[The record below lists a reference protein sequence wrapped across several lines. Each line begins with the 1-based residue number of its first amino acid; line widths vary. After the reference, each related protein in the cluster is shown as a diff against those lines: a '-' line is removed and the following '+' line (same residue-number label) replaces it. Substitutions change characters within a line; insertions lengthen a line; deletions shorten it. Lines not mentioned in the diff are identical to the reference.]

1 MTKINRGLAACR
13 APFFVANSPVQDQ
26 PDQPTL
32 SMGDGPDRLIVS
44 QAADEAKQERLVRKR
59 CDLFQVQS
67 SYSVEVSVSSF
78 WQELRYALRLLRLS
92 PSFTLVAVLT
102 LALGIGANTAIFQL
116 IDSIRLRTIP
126 VKDAQELAT
135 VRIADRHWG
144 SGQFSSQYSQL
155 TFAIW
160 EQIRKRQEGF
170 KEIAAWSDQ
179 RFNLATGGEVRYAKG
194 IRVSGD
200 FFHVI
205 GVEPV
210 LGRLLGPADD
220 QPGCATTPANLSY
233 AFWQRNFGGD
243 ASVVGKRFTLDGSSF
258 EVVGITPPGFNG
270 VSVGD
275 TFDVAVPIC
284 VEPILNPR
292 NNRLTIR
299 HAWWLAAIGR
309 LKPGW
314 TIARANAQMNAVS
327 PAILRETIPQFYD
340 TEGVR
345 KFLEYKLGAFPAS
358 TGFSQ
363 LREDSGTPLLILLGI
378 SGLVLLIACANLAN
392 LMLARAGARER
403 QITIRLA
410 LGATRARMI
419 RELLSES
426 LLLSMAGAICGLF
439 LAFAVGRMLVAFIST
454 PDSQIFLDL
463 GMDWRV
469 MAFTTALAVL
479 TTVFFGLAPAVRATR
494 AEPATLLQSGSRGT
508 SGGRERFSLRRILV
522 VSQVALSVVLLVGAL
537 LFARSLRNLTT
548 LNVGFQQNGI
558 LITSVDFK
566 RLQMPEEHFAEY
578 KQEIAK
584 RLKAMPGVESAAQAM
599 LVPFGGSTW
608 NQDVLTE
615 ASDEERGVTWEN
627 YVGPG
632 YFQTVGTPLLAGR
645 DFDNRDTAVSVK
657 VAIVNT
663 AFVRK
668 ILKGT
673 EALGKRFRLHE
684 APGKPRPLYE
694 IVGVT
699 GDNKFQDMHEE
710 FLPFVYFPSM
720 QLEKPGPDDQFLI
733 RSSLPLT
740 SMMASVKQTMSDMN
754 PGIDLEFKVFKT
766 QIHNSLLQDE
776 LMATLSGFFGF
787 LAALLAAIGLYGVIS
802 YMVLQRTRE
811 IGIRMAIGADR
822 AAVVKMILRES
833 AMLTAAGLVIGT
845 GLALGAAQAAKSLLY
860 GLKPRDPL
868 TLVMAVVTL
877 SAVAGLASFV
887 PAFRASK
894 LDPLE
899 ALRYE

>member
-1 MTKINRGLAACR
+1 M
-13 APFFVANSPVQDQ
+13 
-26 PDQPTL
+26 
-32 SMGDGPDRLIVS
+32 
-44 QAADEAKQERLVRKR
+44 
-59 CDLFQVQS
+59 S
-67 SYSVEVSVSSF
+67 SI
-78 WQELRYALRLLRLS
+78 WQEFRHTVRLLRLS
-92 PSFTLVAVLT
+92 PGFTLIAILT

-116 IDSIRLRTIP
+116 IDAIRLRTIP
-126 VKDAQELAT
+126 AKNPQELGT

-155 TFAIW
+155 TFAMW

-170 KEIAAWSDQ
+170 AEIAVWSDQ

-205 GVEPV
+205 GVEPI
-210 LGRLLGPADD
+210 LGRLIGPADD
-220 QPGCATTPANLSY
+220 QPGCGTTAANVSY
-233 AFWQRNFGGD
+233 AFWQRNFSGD
-243 ASVVGKRFTLDGSSF
+243 PSAVGKRISLDGNSF
-258 EVVGITPPGFNG
+258 EVVGITPPGFTG
-270 VSVGD
+270 ISVGD

-292 NNRLTIR
+292 YNRLPVR
-299 HAWWLAAIGR
+299 HAWWLASIGR

-314 TIARANAQMNAVS
+314 TIARANAQMNAVT
-327 PAILRETIPQFYD
+327 PAILQETIPSHYD
-340 TEGVR
+340 AEGVK
-345 KFLEYKLGAFPAS
+345 KFLEYKLGVFSAS

-363 LREDSGTPLLILLGI
+363 LRGDSETPLWLLLGI

-410 LGATRARMI
+410 LGATRGRMI

-426 LLLSMAGAICGLF
+426 LLLSVAGAACGLF
-439 LAFAVGRMLVAFIST
+439 LAFAVSRMLVAFIST
-454 PDSQIFLDL
+454 PESQIFLDL

-522 VSQVALSVVLLVGAL
+522 VSQVALSIVLLVGAL

-548 LNVGFQQNGI
+548 LNAGFQQNGI

-566 RLQMPEEHFAEY
+566 RLQMPEERFAEY
-578 KQEIAK
+578 KHEIAK
-584 RLKAMPGVESAAQAM
+584 RMQAMPGVESAAQAM

-608 NQDVLTE
+608 NDNVINE
-615 ASDEERGVTWEN
+615 GSDNDAGVAWIN
-627 YVGPG
+627 YLGPG

-645 DFDNRDTAVSVK
+645 DFNDRDTATSVK
-657 VAIVNT
+657 VAIVNQ

-668 ILKGT
+668 ILKGA
-673 EALGKRFRLHE
+673 EPLGKRFRIHE

-710 FLPFVYFPSM
+710 FLPFIYYPTTQQERPS
-720 QLEKPGPDDQFLI
+720 PDDQILI

-740 SMMASVKQTMSDMN
+740 SLMASVKQTMGDMN

-802 YMVLQRTRE
+802 YMVVQRTRE

-822 AAVVKMILRES
+822 VAVVKMILRE
-833 AMLTAAGLVIGT
+833 AGMLTVAGLVIGT
-845 GLALGAAQAAKSLLY
+845 GLALAAAQAAKSMLY

-868 TLVMAVVTL
+868 TLVMAIATL
-877 SAVAGLASFV
+877 SAVAALASFL
-887 PAFRASK
+887 PAYRASK